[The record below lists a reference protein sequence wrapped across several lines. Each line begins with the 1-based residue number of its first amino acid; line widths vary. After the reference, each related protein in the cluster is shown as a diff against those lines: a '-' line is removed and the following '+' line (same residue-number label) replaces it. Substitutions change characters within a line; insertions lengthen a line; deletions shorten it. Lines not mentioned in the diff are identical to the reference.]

1 MYATLV
7 ARYIHAVAVV
17 VPCPVGPQSTG
28 FTKNR
33 GQLYTAE
40 PVLLNV

>member
-7 ARYIHAVAVV
+7 ARYIHAVV